1 MARREIQLMQNW
13 LFAKSLNDLPPNP
26 ADYAPVYLPHD
37 WAVSA
42 SIDAHASLGAS
53 QGYFNRN
60 HIGWYRRELVID
72 ELPAGHRFFL
82 AFDGVSENCTLWVNG
97 LEIGG
102 QRYGY
107 TPFQLDISDAVH
119 KGTNELLLKVDCTAE
134 PADRWYSGCGIYR
147 TVKLLILPQNHL
159 DSRQITLVTKTD
171 GHVQIRTGTD
181 SLIKAALMDTQG
193 KVVAEAEGNAE
204 MTLQAAEPHLWS
216 AENPYLYTLRLTSE
230 EDEISLRVGILES
243 QLCPDGLY
251 INGQRTILCGVCLHQ
266 DFACRGIA
274 AKTELWRQRLKQLKA
289 IGCNALRLS
298 HHVYAEDFLDLCDEM
313 GFYVYEEPFDKWH
326 SGLYGRYFDTDWKHD
341 LDAMLLRDRN
351 RPSVILWGVGN
362 EVENQAH
369 DSMIATLKMLVARL
383 RELDSTR
390 PVTYAMNP
398 HFKRPANVD
407 LRTIKD
413 IQAFVDE
420 VDDREIYDMQER
432 LDCIS
437 SIADCVDLI
446 ACNYQEQWYDDIH
459 ARIPDKAILGTE
471 VYQYFMGHSDSFQH
485 YVEHLPSRVP
495 MEKNFVIG
503 SFIWTGFDYLGES
516 MGWPSKGWTGSLFR
530 TDGSSRFSAAIH
542 RSLWTDE
549 PMVRFAIMD
558 YTLPDEF
565 SKEHWSL
572 PPYTEHWHLE
582 GVRQRVVPFAVATN
596 CERIEI
602 VLKNRRYFYTNPK
615 NNLRG
620 IITGFL
626 PYLPGDIRVE
636 GFIRNKKACEQCLCT
651 PGNADHL
658 EFLPAEADLPGE
670 QGYEIFLSVQAQD
683 ENGVPNLRT
692 TGLAAFSAEG
702 PAEIIAVD
710 NGNLMEL
717 TVYNAH
723 DIPLYLGRASVLLRL
738 TDNKGEVH
746 VYAHVEGLK
755 TAEITLHIGQWEE

>member
-1 MARREIQLMQNW
+1 MARIETPLMQGW
-13 LFAKSLNDLPPNP
+13 KFAKTVKDLPPAP
-26 ADYAPVYLPHD
+26 SDYIPVFLPHD
-37 WAVSA
+37 WAASA
-42 SIDAHASLGAS
+42 SVDAQASLGAS

-60 HIGWYRRELVID
+60 HVGWYRRELIID
-72 ELPAGHRFFL
+72 ELLAGHRVFL

-97 LEIGG
+97 AEIGG

-107 TPFQLDISDAVH
+107 TPFRLDITDALH
-119 KGTNELLLKVDCTAE
+119 LGSNELLLRVDCTGE

-147 TVKLLILPQNHL
+147 TVKLLILPQKHL
-159 DSRQITLVTKTD
+159 DIRQISVVTKAD
-171 GHVQIRTGTD
+171 GHIHIITDTD
-181 SLIKAALMDTQG
+181 SFIKATLLDSQG
-193 KVVAEAEGNAE
+193 SVAAKAEGLAE
-204 MTLQAAEPHLWS
+204 MTLQPANPHLWS
-216 AENPYLYTLRLTSE
+216 AEDPYLYTLRLTSE
-230 EDEISLRVGILES
+230 DDEISLRVGIRES
-243 QLCPDGLY
+243 QLCSNGFY
-251 INGQRTILCGVCLHQ
+251 INGQRTILRGVCLHQ

-274 AKTELWRQRLKQLKA
+274 AKAELWKERLKQLKA

-298 HHVYAEDFLDLCDEM
+298 HHIFAEEFLDLCDEM

-326 SGLYGRYFDTDWKHD
+326 SGLYGRYFDTDWQHD
-341 LDAMLLRDRN
+341 LDAMLLRDRC
-351 RPSVILWGVGN
+351 RPSIILWGVGN

-369 DSMIATLKMLVARL
+369 DSMIATLKMLVTRVHA
-383 RELDSTR
+383 LDSTR

-437 SIADCVDLI
+437 RIADCVDLI
-446 ACNYQEQWYDDIH
+446 ACNYQEQWYDNIH

-471 VYQYFMGHSDSFQH
+471 VYQYFMGHPECFQH

-495 MEKNFVIG
+495 LEKEFVIG

-542 RSLWTDE
+542 QSLWTDT

-565 SKEHWSL
+565 TKEHWSL
-572 PPYTEHWHLE
+572 PPYIEHWHLE
-582 GVRQRVVPFAVATN
+582 GIRQSVVPFAVATN

-602 VLKNRRYFYTNPK
+602 VLNNRRYFYPNPRR
-615 NNLRG
+615 NPQG

-626 PYLPGDIRVE
+626 PYVPGDIRIE
-636 GFIRNKKACEQCLCT
+636 GFIENKKVCEQHLST
-651 PGNADHL
+651 PGTAEHL
-658 EFLPAEADLPGE
+658 HFHPVEAELPGE
-670 QGYEIFLSVQAQD
+670 HGYEVFFSVQAQD

-692 TGLAAFSAEG
+692 TERVVFSVEG
-702 PAEIIAVD
+702 AAEIIAVD
-710 NGNLMEL
+710 NGDLMEQ
-717 TVYNAH
+717 TAYSSH
-723 DIPLYLGRASVLLRL
+723 TIPLYMGRAGVLLRL
-738 TDNKGEVH
+738 TGNSGEVH
-746 VYAHVEGLK
+746 ISAHAEGLRA
-755 TAEITLHIGQWEE
+755 AEITLHIGQ